1 MITLQITY
9 IRINNRKTTNKQFF
23 INICFQLPLIFA
35 STHLPRKGQTDSLAT
50 QASSLQ
56 QSMQYYCK
64 LHSIP
69 PNTDSIANL
78 KKKLSWPK
86 SANINKQKRYWHK
99 QHCVKCRNTEFFSG
113 PYFPVFG
120 HFSHCA
126 VFTLITFM
134 PCYFSLR
141 LLRIQFSFITP
152 LSFGSSCKFFN
163 KCLKRIKNETA
174 YLPYCISGCN

>member
-1 MITLQITY
+1 MATLQITY

-99 QHCVKCRNTEFFSG
+99 QHCVKCRNTDFFRS
-113 PYFPVFG
+113 VF
-120 HFSHCA
+120 SRIWTL
-126 VFTLITFM
+126 FTLCSFHFNYFYAMLLQLEITSNLVFVHN
-134 PCYFSLR
+134 
-141 LLRIQFSFITP
+141 
-152 LSFGSSCKFFN
+152 SSKLWV
-163 KCLKRIKNETA
+163 KL
-174 YLPYCISGCN
+174 